1 MNHWKSMVQAA
12 VMLWTILGARA
23 HGQEGQLIALHEGLN
38 DPTTEAQP
46 VLVLPGWSVGGGG
59 EAVIIPQGVNDNGT
73 EAWEISDITNQPPG
87 QEKSLNYTILIPDV
101 VRDNLFENGWKLSV
115 NVRVVEPPGA
125 QAVNSTNFNFI
136 QNSVAVPRQGFFGA
150 SLIHAGDT
158 TTLEFDGGAGCNV
171 GAGCFQ
177 PGNNTSFEI
186 VDPDNGYHLYE
197 IFWDPVTM
205 LGHLLID
212 NVNKGFWPGR
222 TDGGIEDSQ
231 GRVSFGVG
239 DNGQGHAFFNL
250 VKLEEFSFEICDP
263 GDFDCSTVVD
273 TTDFE
278 ILRDNLG
285 LGTLPVGGFA
295 VFGHGNMNPTEDHDV
310 DLDDFGQFNEL
321 FPGVVAAALGVPEP
335 SSVALAG
342 LALVGLGLRRRS

>member
-87 QEKSLNYTILIPDV
+87 QEKSLNYTILLPDV
-101 VRDNLFENGWKLSV
+101 VRDNFIANGWKLSV

-125 QAVNSTNFNFI
+125 QGVFSTNFSYWPNPAI
-136 QNSVAVPRQGFFGA
+136 NQGFYSG
-150 SLIHAGDT
+150 SLVHSGDT
-158 TTLEFDGGAGCNV
+158 TTLEFDGFSNPDANFG
-171 GAGCFQ
+171 
-177 PGNNTSFEI
+177 PFEI
-186 VDPDNGYHLYE
+186 ADPDNGYHLYE
-197 IFWDPVTM
+197 FFWNPDTQ
-205 LGHLLID
+205 LAHLLID
-212 NVNKGFWPGR
+212 NVIAASGPGR
-222 TDGGIEDSQ
+222 TDAGGQ
-231 GRVSFGVG
+231 GMSDPARIRFGVG
-239 DNGQGHAFFNL
+239 DNGQGHGFFNL
-250 VKLEEFSFEICDP
+250 VKLEEYDFEICDP

-285 LGTLPVGGFA
+285 LGTLTVGGFA
-295 VFGHGNMNPTEDHDV
+295 VFANGNMNPTEDNDV
-310 DLDDFGQFNEL
+310 DLDDFGLFNEL
-321 FPGVVAAALGVPEP
+321 FPGVVAAALGIPEP
-335 SSVALAG
+335 SGVALAG
-342 LALVGLGLRRRS
+342 LALLGLGLRRRS